1 MRIVTLLRH
10 QAVLQIIDLIKS
22 YIFLLIFLL
31 KQHTGMVHYEL
42 HRNTHGI
49 PLVISTSRFFPHAW
63 LITEFVTR
71 VAWQVPLM
79 EQKLLTLLDHLSS
92 PLVFSRA
99 RVAQSLVFC
108 VALCRSLSV
117 RFSFCL
123 LATVLSVFLQFTDS
137 DYPFSIFKLF
147 LEDMNSIIWEG
158 AHIFIYVDQVYF
170 LIYSITWISKCSAS
184 FWNFGYFCYKWS
196 HENE

>member
-31 KQHTGMVHYEL
+31 KQHTSMVHYAL
-42 HRNTHGI
+42 HRNTHWI

-71 VAWQVPLM
+71 VAWRVPLM
-79 EQKLLTLLDHLSS
+79 EQELLTLLDHMSS

-117 RFSFCL
+117 RFSFFFWPLYCL
-123 LATVLSVFLQFTDS
+123 SFFNLRILITPLVSSNFSWKIWIQLSERAHTS
-137 DYPFSIFKLF
+137 LF
-147 LEDMNSIIWEG
+147 M
-158 AHIFIYVDQVYF
+158 
-170 LIYSITWISKCSAS
+170 
-184 FWNFGYFCYKWS
+184 
-196 HENE
+196 

>member
-1 MRIVTLLRH
+1 MLCNYSYFIFAVKNNYEQNKLWIHTLQMRIVTLLRH

-31 KQHTGMVHYEL
+31 KQHTSMVHYAL
-42 HRNTHGI
+42 HRNTHEI
-49 PLVISTSRFFPHAW
+49 PLVISTSRFFPHVW

-71 VAWQVPLM
+71 VAWRVPLM

-117 RFSFCL
+117 R
-123 LATVLSVFLQFTDS
+123 
-137 DYPFSIFKLF
+137 
-147 LEDMNSIIWEG
+147 
-158 AHIFIYVDQVYF
+158 
-170 LIYSITWISKCSAS
+170 SKS
-184 FWNFGYFCYKWS
+184 KPDL
-196 HENE
+196 HK